1 MRPGLIFNKIFQI
14 CGVELGGGLGLL
26 GLGLFRVRGLGLGF
40 GGLGLGL
47 GLGLVL
53 LCLYM
58 PVLQGSAL
66 GSGPSADATKTQPRT
81 LT

>member
-1 MRPGLIFNKIFQI
+1 MQSDLIFNKIFQI

-26 GLGLFRVRGLGLGF
+26 GLLGLGLGF
-40 GGLGLGL
+40 GGFGLGLGL

-58 PVLQGSAL
+58 PALQGSAL

>member
-1 MRPGLIFNKIFQI
+1 MN
-14 CGVELGGGLGLL
+14 VERGSVTAY
-26 GLGLFRVRGLGLGF
+26 VRGLGS
-40 GGLGLGL
+40 
-47 GLGLVL
+47 GLVL

-58 PVLQGSAL
+58 PALQGSAL